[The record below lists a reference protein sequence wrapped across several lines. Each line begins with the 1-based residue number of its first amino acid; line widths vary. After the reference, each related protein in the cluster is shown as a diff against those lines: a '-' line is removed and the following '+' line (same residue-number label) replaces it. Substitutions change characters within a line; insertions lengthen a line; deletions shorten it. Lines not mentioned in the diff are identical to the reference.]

1 MIYDSIDTTNDR
13 PIIHFSHA
21 NSFPAASYRQL
32 FESLSDDFQV
42 FALSKF
48 GHNKEYPVNENW
60 DNQVDEL
67 INFVAGKALKP
78 VISIG
83 HSLGGVI
90 AYKAACK
97 APEYFSSVLLLDP
110 PIITGIAARFFQ
122 LAKLTPLIDRLTPS
136 GKSKLR
142 TTSWPENADL
152 VEYFSSRALFSDMSE
167 ESEQDYIN
175 AAIVRQEGTFQLS
188 FKAEVETAL
197 FRNIPHDLSRYKGKL
212 NIPSTLISAEHSNV
226 YRRNL
231 VSKFLRQND
240 VKHRIISN
248 VGHLFP
254 LDDPKKTAQLIK
266 QEIHENDT

>member
-1 MIYDSIDTTNDR
+1 
-13 PIIHFSHA
+13 
-21 NSFPAASYRQL
+21 
-32 FESLSDDFQV
+32 
-42 FALSKF
+42 
-48 GHNKEYPVNENW
+48 
-60 DNQVDEL
+60 
-67 INFVAGKALKP
+67 
-78 VISIG
+78 
-83 HSLGGVI
+83 
-90 AYKAACK
+90 
-97 APEYFSSVLLLDP
+97 
-110 PIITGIAARFFQ
+110 
-122 LAKLTPLIDRLTPS
+122 
-136 GKSKLR
+136 
-142 TTSWPENADL
+142 
-152 VEYFSSRALFSDMSE
+152 
-167 ESEQDYIN
+167 
-175 AAIVRQEGTFQLS
+175 LS